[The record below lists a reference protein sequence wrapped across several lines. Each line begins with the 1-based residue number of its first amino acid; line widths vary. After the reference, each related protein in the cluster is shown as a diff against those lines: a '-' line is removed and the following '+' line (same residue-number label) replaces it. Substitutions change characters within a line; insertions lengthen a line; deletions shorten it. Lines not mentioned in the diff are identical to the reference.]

1 MLQASKENTESET
14 KSDRT
19 AERLAA
25 SEIPRDGEDTRV
37 EVVVVEGTE
46 ESRGHV
52 KRALGAPGAHVNNLG
67 LLLLTVLLD
76 DVSNGKY

>member
-14 KSDRT
+14 KTDRT

-25 SEIPRDGEDTRV
+25 SKVPRDGEDTLV
-37 EVVVVEGTE
+37 EVVVAEGTE
-46 ESRGHV
+46 ESRRHV

-76 DVSNGKY
+76 DVSNGKD